1 MENEMFLHIL
11 MNLYMILYR
20 FFCVIVQYHPWNKI
34 YNLINAHEVQ
44 TVSLKKMMVR
54 TENYVKKYGDLI
66 TSCWK
71 HMNYNAS
78 CQQMIIMKDWDEL
91 HESVNWKSEE
101 FSLIL
106 FLLLYTSS

>member
-11 MNLYMILYR
+11 VNLYMILYR
-20 FFCVIVQYHPWNKI
+20 FFVLLYNTILDNKI
-34 YNLINAHEVQ
+34 YNLVNAHEVQ

-78 CQQMIIMKDWDEL
+78 CQQMIIMKD
-91 HESVNWKSEE
+91 
-101 FSLIL
+101 
-106 FLLLYTSS
+106 